1 MSEERINF
9 TLFELADEINS
20 ILQDDT
26 IEDEVRWERIEELPM
41 DINDKVSNC
50 IKWVKNLEASQQ
62 AAREHKR
69 YFDDKIKSTQKEID
83 WMRDG
88 IAHVMNRLGM
98 QKAGDVFY
106 KCSFRKASKP
116 QVRITDET
124 SVPKMFL
131 MDEVKRFN
139 KQLILDMASNNKGG
153 ERVTESDAPP
163 GVQFV
168 FTESLYINSTKR
180 KEGDNDVRPE

>member
-1 MSEERINF
+1 MSEDRINF
-9 TLFELADEINS
+9 TLFELADEISS

-26 IEDEVRWERIEELPM
+26 LEDEVRWEKIEQLPM

-50 IKWVKNLEASQQ
+50 IKWIKNLESAQQ

-69 YFDDKIKSTQKEID
+69 YFDDKIRATQKEID

-98 QKAGDVFY
+98 QKAGDIFY

-116 QVRITDET
+116 QVRILDEA
-124 SVPKMFL
+124 SVPKMFR
-131 MDEVKRFN
+131 MDEVIRFN
-139 KQLILDMASNNKGG
+139 KQLILDMANNNKGG
-153 ERVTESDAPP
+153 QKVTESDAPP